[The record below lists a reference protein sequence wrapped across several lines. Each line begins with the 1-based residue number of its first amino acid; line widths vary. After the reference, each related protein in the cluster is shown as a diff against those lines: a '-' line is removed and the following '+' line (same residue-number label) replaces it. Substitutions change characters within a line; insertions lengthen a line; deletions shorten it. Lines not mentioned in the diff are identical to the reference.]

1 MSYNQ
6 KTDFALY
13 AKDYGISSLDLHYN
27 EQKLLKNSLTP
38 YILEERPMNV
48 TVMDVF
54 SRLMADRIIF
64 LAGPVDERMSTIT
77 VAQLQYLDSVDG
89 NDVTLQISSPGGSVY
104 DGLSIID
111 TMNIM
116 RYDIRT
122 INIKLAASM
131 GAVLLGAGTKGK
143 RYTLPNSKTMIHQ
156 TSGSA
161 GGTYKDAEISF
172 IEWGKTNENLFKMLG
187 GYCNKTPE
195 QIKIDAD
202 RDLWFTAEET
212 VNYGLIDEILISKK

>member
-1 MSYNQ
+1 MIYNQ
-6 KTDFALY
+6 QKDFTLFAR
-13 AKDYGISSLDLHYN
+13 DFGISSLDLHYN
-27 EQKLLKNSLTP
+27 QKKIDNSLTP

-77 VAQLQYLDSVDG
+77 VAQLQYLDSIDK

-122 INIKLAASM
+122 VNIKLAASM

-143 RYTLPNSKTMIHQ
+143 RYSLPNAKTMIHQ

-161 GGTYKDAEISF
+161 GGTFADAKISF
-172 IEWGKTNENLFKMLG
+172 AEWEKTNDTVFEMLSTFT
-187 GYCNKTPE
+187 NKTPE

-202 RDLWFTAEET
+202 RDLWFSAEET
-212 VNYGLIDEILISKK
+212 VDYGLIDEILTSKKQ